1 MKKLVVLT
9 GAGVSAESGIR
20 TFRESGGLW
29 EEHDVMEVASTY
41 GWEKNPQLVLE
52 FYNMRR
58 KQLEG
63 TEPNAA
69 HLGLKEL
76 ETHFDVQIITQNVD
90 NLHEQA
96 GSSKVLHL
104 HGELMKVR
112 PLGQPSHIIDV
123 DPNQLEVNWGDT
135 GPDGSQLRPHI
146 VFFGEA
152 VPAMEEAIPL
162 CEEADIFAVIG
173 TSMLVYPAAS
183 LIHYTQKGI
192 PLFLLDPNEVDV
204 PGLSHIDFITKPAAD
219 GINDLMKK
227 ILAYV

>member
-20 TFRESGGLW
+20 TFRDSNGLW

-41 GWEKNPQLVLE
+41 GWEKNPKLVLE

-58 KQLEG
+58 KQLQG
-63 TEPNAA
+63 AEPNAA

-76 ETHFDVQIITQNVD
+76 ESHFDVQIITQNVD

-96 GSSKVLHL
+96 GSKKVLHL

-112 PLGQPSHIIDV
+112 PLGHPSHIIDV
-123 DPNQLEVNWGDT
+123 DPNQLEVNWGDK
-135 GPDGSQLRPHI
+135 GPAGSQLRPHI

-152 VPAMEEAIPL
+152 VPAMEEAIPH

-183 LIHYTQKGI
+183 LIHYTAKGI
-192 PLFLLDPNEVDV
+192 PLFLLDPNDVDV
-204 PGLSHIDFITKPAAD
+204 PGLANIDFIAKPAAE
-219 GINDLMKK
+219 GINDLTKK
-227 ILAYV
+227 LMAYV